1 MQQTAEA
8 APNAAS
14 SGPMVAPINVNQ
26 NQAVVQSVAP
36 SSQAHNSQTVPAPVQ
51 PGQDVNQQTNASSQA
66 PAAAPTPEQ
75 WYQQYYQQYGGY
87 DHSQHGYQQ
96 YYPYQQS
103 AVQHQQQPSTVHG
116 GQPQLQAYSQAPL
129 QAQMPPQSQSQVQPQ
144 PHSQSQPQQPVQPL
158 TGQPQAQVPQGFSQH
173 IAHAQSLNPQ
183 TQNQP
188 QNTPQQHAHP
198 SMQPHAQIPS
208 QSSVPHG
215 FPTPQAQIHLM
226 QPQSHVPVASYQQ
239 PQPSQVH
246 LQPHL
251 MTQPQPPSQP
261 QQPPHLQHQTH
272 PQIRPS
278 QPNQPTALNV
288 QAQPMH
294 TSATAVTGF
303 QSYPQPQPPALQQAQ
318 TGASQQ
324 PPVHSQPTSGSVA
337 PGQLHGQIPQQPSMF
352 VPPPSH
358 GLIPSQQA
366 SFPSQGQL
374 PSMPP
379 AQQQQFHPQ
388 APHPSHSIQQRP
400 YVQQQAPPGL
410 VPGQFHQQG
419 NLAVQQSVP
428 SQLRPQVPPHVMYPN
443 TQSHLH
449 LQQNVAVVPGV
460 QPQQTHNYVGRPGI
474 PIQGAPGQP
483 MPPFPQTYGGYGS
496 AAQAKPALAQNYV
509 HTVSNQP
516 QMASDNQFGHPG
528 ILQRQ
533 TDHGSEKTAAGYEA
547 GLPSQS
553 AVEKVANTSRP
564 DTDGPNVLK
573 SEAGISFEQDLKG
586 TSNDQSK
593 QNEPHTSAGAGERTE
608 ASAVPLSE
616 LKREKE
622 ESNTYLS
629 ESPANDKSG
638 QLGNKKDLN
647 GDTYNEEL
655 ESQKGQKA
663 LLDSEDENFHSTR
676 TVSPSPVSKTDGYK
690 HANPE
695 RSQQAS
701 VGAREQLQPYNHE
714 QHMNY
719 YGPSI
724 SQHNSSGPPTLQTL
738 PSYGEV
744 PGHQPRPHGPGLP
757 LQQRNPVNPSEQ
769 LQPPSVKQP
778 PDVPFGGVPTSSSMS
793 SFGGGSGYFGAPRG
807 PPSAPVD
814 LRDGITGRGP
824 QHGSDSQFA
833 SPNFGNPIEAEMM
846 QSQGQT
852 RFDGGHSKVPGTFGR
867 GPFGP
872 PSSGDQSSFR
882 MDGGARVDSSLRP
895 QDERFKTFPGDHLKP
910 FPKEAPWTLDQ
921 GELKC
926 PEIHLTV
933 NELFEFSWGLSLLYL
948 S

>member
-1 MQQTAEA
+1 MLLQLQGAYQVQQAAEA

-14 SGPMVAPINVNQ
+14 SGPIVAPTGVNQ
-26 NQAVVQSVAP
+26 NQAAVQSAAP
-36 SSQAHNSQTVPAPVQ
+36 SSHAHNSQTVPAPVQ
-51 PGQDVNQQTNASSQA
+51 SGQDVNQQTNASSQA

-87 DHSQHGYQQ
+87 DLSQHGYQQ

-103 AVQHQQQPSTVHG
+103 AVQHQQQPPAVHG

-129 QAQMPPQSQSQVQPQ
+129 QAQMPPQSQSQVQPL
-144 PHSQSQPQQPVQPL
+144 PHSQSQPQQLVQPL
-158 TGQPQAQVPQGFSQH
+158 TGQPQPQAQVQQGFSQH

-188 QNTPQQHAHP
+188 QSNSQQHTHP
-198 SMQPHAQIPS
+198 SMQPHAQILS
-208 QSSVPHG
+208 QSSVPHA
-215 FPTPQAQIHLM
+215 FPTPQTQAHLM
-226 QPQSHVPVASYQQ
+226 QPQSHVPVASYQH

-261 QQPPHLQHQTH
+261 QQLPHLQHQTH

-278 QPNQPTALNV
+278 LPNQPTPLNI

-303 QSYPQPQPPALQQAQ
+303 QSYPQPQPPQQAQ
-318 TGASQQ
+318 TGVSQQ
-324 PPVHSQPTSGSVA
+324 PPVHAQPTSGSAA

-388 APHPSHSIQQRP
+388 APHPGHSIQQRP
-400 YVQQQAPPGL
+400 LAQQYVQQQAPPGL

-419 NLAVQQSVP
+419 NLAVQQPVP
-428 SQLRPQVPPHVMYPN
+428 SQLRPQGPPYTMHPN
-443 TQSHLH
+443 PPSHLH
-449 LQQNVAVVPGV
+449 MQQNVAVVPGV
-460 QPQQTHNYVGRPGI
+460 QPQQTHNFVGRPSI

-483 MPPFPQTYGGYGS
+483 MPPFPYGGYGS
-496 AAQAKPALAQNYV
+496 AAQAKAVQPNQPALGQNYV
-509 HTVSNQP
+509 NTVSNQP
-516 QMASDNQFGHPG
+516 QMASDHQFGHSG

-533 TDHGSEKTAAGYEA
+533 GNHGSEKTAAGYEA

-553 AVEKVANTSRP
+553 AVETVANTSRP
-564 DTDGPNVLK
+564 GTDGPNVLK
-573 SEAGISFEQDLKG
+573 TEAGIGFEQDLKG

-593 QNEPHTSAGAGERTE
+593 QNEPLTSTGAGERKE
-608 ASAVPLSE
+608 ASVVPFDI
-616 LKREKE
+616 KREKE
-622 ESNTYLS
+622 ESNAYLS
-629 ESPANDKSG
+629 EPPANDKSG
-638 QLGNKKDLN
+638 QLVNKEDIN

-655 ESQKGQKA
+655 ESQKSQKT
-663 LLDSEDENFHSTR
+663 LLNSEDENLHSTL
-676 TVSPSPVSKTDGYK
+676 TVSPSSVSKPDGHR

-701 VGAREQLQPYNHE
+701 VDARDQLQSYNHE

-724 SQHNSSGPPTLQTL
+724 
-738 PSYGEV
+738 
-744 PGHQPRPHGPGLP
+744 PGHQPRPHGPGLL
-757 LQQRNPVNPSEQ
+757 LQPRNPMNPGEQ

-778 PDVPFGGVPTSSSMS
+778 PDAPFDGPTVSSMS

-814 LRDGITGRGP
+814 HREGIMGRGP
-824 QHGSDSQFA
+824 QHGSDGQYA
-833 SPNFGNPIEAEMM
+833 SPNFGSHIEAEMM
-846 QSQGQT
+846 QSQGLT
-852 RFDGGHSKVPGTFGR
+852 PFDGGQSKIPGTYGR

-872 PSSGDQSSFR
+872 SSGEQSSFR

-926 PEIHLTV
+926 PENNSLYLTV
-933 NELFEFSWGLSLLYL
+933 NALF
-948 S
+948 